1 VIFGGSRADAVTY
14 SGLGSERVDLGLPG
28 MAPTQRKPPDDGRV
42 AALQAENERL
52 RAELALRAE
61 NERLRAEL
69 ADSRSASSSRGGVHL
84 TLAQLG
90 LAVVVLLGL
99 VLLLLARQ
107 SDWASSLPP
116 QQQQQQQ
123 QLPPPG
129 LTEDPEYWS
138 RQCPPGT
145 GFHLPGV
152 MKCVPDPSEESE
164 EPPSPDEDLPAH
176 GAAAAAEEQ
185 EEMVTEVTEDA
196 QEAAAMDDEEED
208 QASQPPAAPPVTP
221 PARSADIAGLPDAL
235 EPARALAAA
244 DPWAAI
250 ELYRAA
256 LAAVGVGL
264 PEADEVG
271 IAATAPKRGG
281 ASALKKRHVV
291 APLVSALD
299 EAAELYTGAWQHSA
313 ALATLQLAHKIR
325 RRAKQPSPFP
335 PAEMALSA
343 ASLAAAYGRAL
354 RYDEA
359 LSTLRT
365 IEPLTPS
372 LPAQVR
378 REKRLL
384 FREKRLLFREKRL
397 LFHVCPELVWAAH
410 RCFTCE
416 NLSTNGNNGAV
427 LPAWIMSIAV

>member
-1 VIFGGSRADAVTY
+1 
-14 SGLGSERVDLGLPG
+14 
-28 MAPTQRKPPDDGRV
+28 
-42 AALQAENERL
+42 
-52 RAELALRAE
+52 
-61 NERLRAEL
+61 
-69 ADSRSASSSRGGVHL
+69 
-84 TLAQLG
+84 
-90 LAVVVLLGL
+90 

-107 SDWASSLPP
+107 SDWASSSPP
-116 QQQQQQQ
+116 RQQQ

-176 GAAAAAEEQ
+176 GAAAAAAAAEEQ

-271 IAATAPKRGG
+271 IAATAPKRGA

-372 LPAQVR
+372 LPSQVR
-378 REKRLL
+378 RK
-384 FREKRLLFREKRL
+384 KRL
-397 LFHVCPELVWAAH
+397 LFHVYPELVWAAH

-416 NLSTNGNNGAV
+416 KLSTNGNNGAV
-427 LPAWIMSIAV
+427 LPAWIMSITV